1 MDAMDNKKRVLV
13 VEDHTIV
20 REGLNMLL
28 LSVPEYE
35 IVGEAQDGIEAVRA
49 VERLEP
55 DLILMDLSMPRM
67 NGFEAIREVKSRFP
81 EIKILVLTVHKT
93 EEHVLEAFQAGADGY
108 LLKYAAKDE
117 LFLALKSVF
126 EGRSFLSPLIS
137 DKVID
142 GFVEGAR
149 SIKETSAWDTL
160 TSRERQ
166 VLKLI
171 AEGYANKE
179 IAEHLFISVKTVET
193 HRSNIMKKLDLH
205 NASEITAYAMKRG
218 LLS

>member
-1 MDAMDNKKRVLV
+1 
-13 VEDHTIV
+13 
-20 REGLNMLL
+20 L